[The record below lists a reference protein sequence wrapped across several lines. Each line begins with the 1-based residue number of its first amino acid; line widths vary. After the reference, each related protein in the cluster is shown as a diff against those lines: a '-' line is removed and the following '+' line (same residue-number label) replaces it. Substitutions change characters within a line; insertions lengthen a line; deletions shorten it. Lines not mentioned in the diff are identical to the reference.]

1 MIYRAFF
8 RLVLQRLDSER
19 AHALAIRALRLFA
32 AIPGALALADRL
44 LRPRDEGLR
53 IRVLGLD
60 FRSPLGVAAG
70 VDKDATAFEPLLALG
85 FGAVEV
91 GTITARAQAGN
102 ERPRAT
108 RLPRDRA
115 LLNAMGFPNEGAE
128 AAARRLARR
137 RGQGAIGVNVG
148 KSRAVEL
155 DDAVADYRE
164 SVRRLAPAADYV
176 VLNVSSPNTPGLREM
191 QTADRL
197 SALIAGV
204 RQELS
209 GSGRSVPL
217 LVKLAPDL
225 PNREIE
231 EIAELALRAGL
242 DGIIAINTTTDIGIA
257 GRSQAEIAAQAHGGG
272 VSGAPL
278 RDRAVEVL
286 RLLHARTRGELP
298 LVSVG
303 GVETPEDAWLRILCG
318 ASLVQAYTGFVY
330 GGPLWPRRMN
340 RGIARLLRDSEWSS
354 IGEAVGK
361 GDPA

>member
-1 MIYRAFF
+1 LIYRAFF

-53 IRVLGLD
+53 VHVLGLD

-70 VDKDATAFEPLLALG
+70 VDKDATALEPLLALG

-102 ERPRAT
+102 ARPRAT

-128 AAARRLARR
+128 VAARRLARR
-137 RGQGAIGVNVG
+137 RGRGVIGVNIG
-148 KSRAVEL
+148 KSRVVEL

-164 SVRRLAPAADYV
+164 SVRRLAPCADYL

-191 QTADRL
+191 QAADRL

-204 RQELS
+204 REELS
-209 GSGRSVPL
+209 DGDRALPL

-225 PNREIE
+225 SNREIE
-231 EIAELALRAGL
+231 QIAEMAVRSGL
-242 DGIIAINTTTDIGIA
+242 DGIVAVNTTTDTGVA
-257 GRSQAEIAAQAHGGG
+257 TRSGTEIAAQAHGGG

-286 RLLHARTRGELP
+286 QLLHARTGGELP

-303 GVETPEDAWLRILCG
+303 GVETPEDAWRRILCG
-318 ASLVQAYTGFVY
+318 ASLIQAYTGFVY
-330 GGPLWPRRMN
+330 AGPLWPRRMN

-354 IGEAVGK
+354 ISEAVGK
-361 GDPA
+361 GAPG